1 MNLTEKEMNLLTD
14 LKGQEQ
20 LCIEKYTRYESMAH
34 DPCLKNL
41 FAEIKATEAEHL
53 ATVTK
58 IMHGDQVEAGAC
70 PKATE
75 CVTKCCASEAS
86 EQEKKEDAYLCKD
99 ALSME
104 KHVSSV
110 YDTSVFEFKNPAL
123 RDVLSHIQKEE
134 QNHGERLYSY
144 MAINGMYS

>member
-1 MNLTEKEMNLLTD
+1 MNLTEKERTLLED
-14 LKGQEQ
+14 LKSQEQ

-34 DPCLKNL
+34 DICLKNL
-41 FAEIKATEAEHL
+41 FAELKTKEAEHL

-58 IMHGDQVEAGAC
+58 ILHGDQVSVGAC
-70 PKATE
+70 PMATE
-75 CVTKCCASEAS
+75 SVTKCAASSVS
-86 EQEKKEDAYLCKD
+86 EEEKCEDSYLCKD

-110 YDTSVFEFKNPAL
+110 YDISVFEFKNPAL
-123 RDVLSHIQKEE
+123 RDALAHIQKEE
-134 QNHGERLYSY
+134 QNHGERIYSY

>member
-1 MNLTEKEMNLLTD
+1 MNLTEKEMTLLED

-20 LCIEKYTRYESMAH
+20 LCIEKYTRYESLAH
-34 DPCLKNL
+34 DTCLKNL
-41 FAEIKATEAEHL
+41 FAEIKSTEAEHL

-58 IMHGDQVEAGAC
+58 IMHGDQVEAGGM
-70 PKATE
+70 PKATDS
-75 CVTKCCASEAS
+75 VTKCAASSVGES
-86 EQEKKEDAYLCKD
+86 EKKEDAYLCRD
-99 ALSME
+99 ALAME